1 MRMLLNEYLYF
12 KLNELSFSY
21 VYAPLAAFKALNKQG
36 RSGESQEGEMK
47 ERGRGWEREAARE
60 GAVIGRASARA
71 RAELK

>member
-36 RSGESQEGEMK
+36 NSKGGVANRKRGDRKREGEGG
-47 ERGRGWEREAARE
+47 RGRQREREL
-60 GAVIGRASARA
+60 SL
-71 RAELK
+71 AEPELS